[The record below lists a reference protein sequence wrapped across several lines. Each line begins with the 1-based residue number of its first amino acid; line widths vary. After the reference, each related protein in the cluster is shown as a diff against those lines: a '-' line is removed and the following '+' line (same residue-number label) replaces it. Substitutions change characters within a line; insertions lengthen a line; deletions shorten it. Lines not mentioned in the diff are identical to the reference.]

1 MKTMHGAAAV
11 AASVLALM
19 LLAPPE
25 AANARAGGARGFH
38 FRAHHHHSARHW
50 VRHRFPRYGGYVAL
64 SPYEPNVTYA
74 LPQPIV
80 FVSEPHRCR
89 YDRQVVT
96 VASEQGGTRQITITR
111 C

>member
-1 MKTMHGAAAV
+1 MKTMHGATAV
-11 AASVLALM
+11 VASMLAM
-19 LLAPPE
+19 LLLTPPE
-25 AANARAGGARGFH
+25 AANARAGGAHGFH
-38 FRAHHHHSARHW
+38 FPNHHPSARHW
-50 VRHRFPRYGGYVAL
+50 ARHRFPYYGGYLAL

-74 LPQPIV
+74 LPQPIE
-80 FVSEPHRCR
+80 FRRESYSCR

>member
-1 MKTMHGAAAV
+1 MKTMHGATAV
-11 AASVLALM
+11 VASVLAML

-25 AANARAGGARGFH
+25 AANARAGGAHGLH
-38 FRAHHHHSARHW
+38 FSAHHHHSARHW
-50 VRHRFPRYGGYVAL
+50 ARHRFPYYGGYLVL

-74 LPQPIV
+74 LPQPIE
-80 FVSEPHRCR
+80 FRRESYSCR